1 MKLSDIIYRVLVHPK
16 MFSKR
21 QGNFLEFNASGGIVR
36 CPKRL
41 GEKILSS
48 LAKKNYKLT
57 RELIDIYK
65 EQFVTNLS

>member
-1 MKLSDIIYRVLVHPK
+1 MQLNDIIYRVLVHPK
-16 MFSKR
+16 MVSKR
-21 QGNFLEFNASGGIVR
+21 QGGFLEFNAGGGIVR
-36 CPKRL
+36 CPKLL

-57 RELIDIYK
+57 RALIDIYK